1 MDKNESK
8 RIKTT
13 TENLGCDNNLKVP
26 SHVLNKKKVQ
36 TLKKTNL
43 HSLNVFEGE
52 KWQRTVYFL
61 KKGSNYDSKDL
72 TFVLGH
78 QKRQNWDKN

>member
-1 MDKNESK
+1 LDKNESK

-52 KWQRTVYFL
+52 K
-61 KKGSNYDSKDL
+61 
-72 TFVLGH
+72 
-78 QKRQNWDKN
+78 